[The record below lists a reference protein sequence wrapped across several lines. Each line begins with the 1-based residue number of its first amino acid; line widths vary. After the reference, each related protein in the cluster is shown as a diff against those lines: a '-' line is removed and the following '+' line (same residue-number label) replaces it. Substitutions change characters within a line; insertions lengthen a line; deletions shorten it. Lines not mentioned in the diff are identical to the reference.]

1 VSAAAGR
8 APAGPTVGIG
18 GLVASDDPGITIA
31 ALGLGSCIGVVIAD
45 PHARVAGLAHVM
57 LPDSRRGA
65 AGPPGRYADTA
76 VPALLDA
83 VRRLGAQPSRLVCA
97 IAGGAQMLAAGPDGG
112 VLRIGERNVRAVRDA
127 LLAAGLG
134 VRGADTGGVV
144 GRSLRVD
151 VGSGSVTVC
160 PIGGRPTPL

>member
-1 VSAAAGR
+1 
-8 APAGPTVGIG
+8 
-18 GLVASDDPGITIA
+18 
-31 ALGLGSCIGVVIAD
+31 
-45 PHARVAGLAHVM
+45 
-57 LPDSRRGA
+57 
-65 AGPPGRYADTA
+65 
-76 VPALLDA
+76 
-83 VRRLGAQPSRLVCA
+83 VCA